1 MSNLVNC
8 RECEHRVA
16 KSAEECPSCGAAS
29 PALNREKY
37 KSAHRLVECKKCRQL
52 VKRLAKTCPS
62 CGVSQPGKTME
73 FQLIT
78 GAATVFFT
86 ILVLYGCHNLVS
98 GIFSES
104 PEGERKRI
112 ESERQEKRKGFHCL
126 SPWDG
131 SHRDLTR
138 RVKGQLV
145 DPDSFEHISTR
156 VSPVSAGIHTWR
168 MTFRAKNGFGGMVV
182 NAATGYY
189 QNEGCGGTLVSID

>member
-16 KSAEECPSCGAAS
+16 KSAEKCPSCGAAS

-62 CGVSQPGKTME
+62 CGVSQLGKTME

-98 GIFSES
+98 GN
-104 PEGERKRI
+104 
-112 ESERQEKRKGFHCL
+112 CL

-189 QNEGCGGTLVSID
+189 QNEGCRGTLVSID